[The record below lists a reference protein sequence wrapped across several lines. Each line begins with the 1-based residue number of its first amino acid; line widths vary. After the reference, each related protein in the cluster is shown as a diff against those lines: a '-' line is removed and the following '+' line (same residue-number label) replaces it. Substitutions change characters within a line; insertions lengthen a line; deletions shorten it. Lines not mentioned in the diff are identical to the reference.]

1 LPLHLLPGQ
10 QGCPGPPQVE
20 HNEDDDVPPQ
30 TKPPTVQMVVVE
42 LLVELGVV

>member
-10 QGCPGPPQVE
+10 QGCPAPPQVE
-20 HNEDDDVPPQ
+20 QTEDDEVPPQ
-30 TKPPTVQMVVVE
+30 TKPPAVQMVVDE